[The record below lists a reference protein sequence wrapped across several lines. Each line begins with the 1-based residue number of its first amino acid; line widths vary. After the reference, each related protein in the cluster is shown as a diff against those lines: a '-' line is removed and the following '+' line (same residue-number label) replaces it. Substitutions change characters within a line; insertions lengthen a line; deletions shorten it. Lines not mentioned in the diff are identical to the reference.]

1 MNNGN
6 GHMHT
11 SAGIAA
17 ALRERAACQSN
28 AVVSLELRVQALE
41 VLLGLP
47 DDPVAPV
54 DDEPAPEPALP
65 AKPKPKK
72 KAKASARRRT

>member
-1 MNNGN
+1 MNILTNGSA
-6 GHMHT
+6 HMHT

-41 VLLGLP
+41 LLLALP
-47 DDPVAPV
+47 DDPAPL
-54 DDEPAPEPALP
+54 DDEPP
-65 AKPKPKK
+65 AKKKPKK
-72 KAKASARRRT
+72 KAASARRRT